1 MSVAL
6 AAASVATDCA
16 AGGGS
21 GNGGCGCGI
30 GCGCG
35 GCFRFARR
43 KIAAQRLRAPAI
55 TRAAFRVRWAARTL
69 SSRSAA
75 RTGAGA
81 AHARRRKR
89 PPRHFLRA
97 RGHGQKRK
105 REARRRIRP
114 LLGTGAICL
123 SLCDIASRLPMSHP
137 VRAGFPRPSARGVV
151 GTQNYTPLQPKG
163 WRYSC
168 NQH

>member
-35 GCFRFARR
+35 GCCFRFARQ

-123 SLCDIASRLPMSHP
+123 SLCDIAIQTWNCNPAFRFKPGPSRVPQTLCQ
-137 VRAGFPRPSARGVV
+137 RCRGD
-151 GTQNYTPLQPKG
+151 PEF
-163 WRYSC
+163 
-168 NQH
+168 